1 METILALGVRRT
13 SPPQNDARQP
23 RLVRLDKWIVVLG
36 SLISLFGLLLQARAA
51 TSLILAWDPSG
62 TSGIA
67 GYRLHYG
74 TSSQSYSQTRD
85 LGNTT
90 TTTVS
95 NLLPGQT
102 YYFAVTD
109 YNTAGAES
117 IYSNQVS

>member
-1 METILALGVRRT
+1 METILALGGRT
-13 SPPQNDARQP
+13 SSPRNDARQP
-23 RLVRLDKWIVVLG
+23 RLVRFDQWTIVLG
-36 SLISLFGLLLQARAA
+36 SIICIFGLLLQARAA
-51 TSLILAWDPSG
+51 TSLTLAWDPSG
-62 TSGIA
+62 ASGIA
-67 GYRLHYG
+67 AYRLHYG

-109 YNTAGAES
+109 YNTAGGRKHLLK
-117 IYSNQVS
+117 